1 MALVVVVGVDACSA
15 VMLEVGW
22 FGAGTSK
29 NLSLGHDEYLN
40 PSGGH
45 VPLDNCICGGQYCN

>member
-45 VPLDNCICGGQYCN
+45 VPLDT